1 MKAITRRDLPDEPII
16 GLHYVGPNA
25 GEVMQG
31 FGVAMK
37 AGLTKSELQNYEFGF
52 QLTHIGKLSGND
64 SGDFPETF
72 FRYRMSLLSWKAK

>member
-37 AGLTKSELQNYEFGF
+37 AGLTKSESQNYESDF
-52 QLTHIGKLSGND
+52 QLRVPSSADFD
-64 SGDFPETF
+64 SKVYD
-72 FRYRMSLLSWKAK
+72 

>member
-37 AGLTKSELQNYEFGF
+37 AGLTKSELQNYEFIRFMIKFYF
-52 QLTHIGKLSGND
+52 QKLLII
-64 SGDFPETF
+64 
-72 FRYRMSLLSWKAK
+72 LLVFIQ

>member
-37 AGLTKSELQNYEFGF
+37 AGLTKSELQNYEFIRFMINFYF
-52 QLTHIGKLSGND
+52 QKLLII
-64 SGDFPETF
+64 
-72 FRYRMSLLSWKAK
+72 LLVFIQ

>member
-1 MKAITRRDLPDEPII
+1 MKAITRRDLDDEPII

-37 AGLTKSELQNYEFGF
+37 AGLTKSKWVISF
-52 QLTHIGKLSGND
+52 K
-64 SGDFPETF
+64 
-72 FRYRMSLLSWKAK
+72 

>member
-37 AGLTKSELQNYEFGF
+37 AGLTKSELQNYEFIRF
-52 QLTHIGKLSGND
+52 MNHKL
-64 SGDFPETF
+64 
-72 FRYRMSLLSWKAK
+72 

>member
-37 AGLTKSELQNYEFGF
+37 AGLTKSEFVGLVKW
-52 QLTHIGKLSGND
+52 LT
-64 SGDFPETF
+64 FA
-72 FRYRMSLLSWKAK
+72 FRNS